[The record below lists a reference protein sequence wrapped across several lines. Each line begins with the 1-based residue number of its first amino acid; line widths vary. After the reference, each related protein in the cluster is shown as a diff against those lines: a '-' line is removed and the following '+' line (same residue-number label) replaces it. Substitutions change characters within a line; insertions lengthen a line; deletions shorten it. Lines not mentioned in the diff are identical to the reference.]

1 MLILKR
7 EFEDQKEKIDIYFE
21 HLREYDSQDILIGNK
36 IVTNTTQK
44 SSAILILYN
53 MIESIVSKIFVKIHE
68 KIMNKTILY
77 CELNNNLRKTIFKYY
92 KKILNK
98 NDIDNDYESIEMFY
112 FLMNS
117 KDKIDLTYKKM
128 VETYQFFSGN
138 LDAKEIRRIFTN
150 KYGFKFNDN
159 ELMEPVLLKIKNG
172 RNNLAHGDQS
182 FEEYGRNLAIQDI
195 VSMKVKVFSF
205 LDELIEKVEK
215 YLQEQLYK
223 KLEFREVG

>member
-128 VETYQFFSGN
+128 V
-138 LDAKEIRRIFTN
+138 
-150 KYGFKFNDN
+150 
-159 ELMEPVLLKIKNG
+159 
-172 RNNLAHGDQS
+172 
-182 FEEYGRNLAIQDI
+182 
-195 VSMKVKVFSF
+195 
-205 LDELIEKVEK
+205 
-215 YLQEQLYK
+215 
-223 KLEFREVG
+223 

>member
-1 MLILKR
+1 
-7 EFEDQKEKIDIYFE
+7 
-21 HLREYDSQDILIGNK
+21 
-36 IVTNTTQK
+36 
-44 SSAILILYN
+44 

-128 VETYQFFSGN
+128 VETYQLFSGN